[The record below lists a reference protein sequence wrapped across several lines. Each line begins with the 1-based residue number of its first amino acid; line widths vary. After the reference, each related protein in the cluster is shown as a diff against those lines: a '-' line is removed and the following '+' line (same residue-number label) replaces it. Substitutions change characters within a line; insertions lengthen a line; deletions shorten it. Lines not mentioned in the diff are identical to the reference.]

1 MSLESLGISKEIL
14 IFGVI
19 ILAIILVLTFIFI
32 FLGIQ
37 AFAIGGSFGAVVN
50 SFMAMGNNLI
60 NMHYIK

>member
-32 FLGIQ
+32 FLGI
-37 AFAIGGSFGAVVN
+37 
-50 SFMAMGNNLI
+50 
-60 NMHYIK
+60 